1 MPEPITPKI
10 SKAICSFDA
19 CDRPCCARGLCASHD
34 LQRRRGRTLTPLRP
48 SRLTPKIHKATC
60 SFDACGRS
68 SQAKGLCSSHHAQ
81 RMRGRTLTQ
90 LRPLRWAN
98 TPLMPYLWS
107 RIDKNGP
114 VPEYAPE
121 LGPCWLWLGGR
132 HSCGY
137 GKSTFNKKQLLVHR
151 LTYEESNGAIPA
163 DLELDHLCR
172 VRHCCRPSHLEVVT
186 HEVNAQRGMSPAAQ
200 NARKTACPKG
210 HPYSVQ
216 PNGYRICRPCFNDHQ
231 REARAI
237 RSLTLKIQPLS

>member
-1 MPEPITPKI
+1 MNVPREVPPSEARPQPQLEATMPEPITPKI

-121 LGPCWLWLGGR
+121 LGPCWLWLGG
-132 HSCGY
+132 
-137 GKSTFNKKQLLVHR
+137 Q
-151 LTYEESNGAIPA
+151 I
-163 DLELDHLCR
+163 HL
-172 VRHCCRPSHLEVVT
+172 
-186 HEVNAQRGMSPAAQ
+186 QQ
-200 NARKTACPKG
+200 KT
-210 HPYSVQ
+210 V
-216 PNGYRICRPCFNDHQ
+216 
-231 REARAI
+231 ARA
-237 RSLTLKIQPLS
+237 SPYL